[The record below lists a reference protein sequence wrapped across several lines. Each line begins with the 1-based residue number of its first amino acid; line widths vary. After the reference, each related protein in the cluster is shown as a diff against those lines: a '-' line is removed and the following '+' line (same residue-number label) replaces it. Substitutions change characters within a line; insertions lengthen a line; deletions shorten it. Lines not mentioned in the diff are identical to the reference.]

1 MKNEYDEYEHL
12 LHELFYKVLSFIGLL
27 LAGISLDSL
36 ILEIIS
42 VLMIIRAI
50 FVWKDLD
57 NVDFRSGL
65 YEKELSLKEE
75 NSFILKNKDELN
87 QVQADDFYKRKKR
100 RRRLRR

>member
-57 NVDFRSGL
+57 TLDFRTGL
-65 YEKELSLKEE
+65 YEKELSIKEE
-75 NSFILKNKDELN
+75 NSFLLKSKDELN
-87 QVQADDFYKRKKR
+87 QVQDNDFYKRKKR

>member
-1 MKNEYDEYEHL
+1 MKNEYDEHEHL
-12 LHELFYKVLSFIGLL
+12 LHELFFKILSFIGLL

-42 VLMIIRAI
+42 MLMIIRSI
-50 FVWKDLD
+50 FIWKDL
-57 NVDFRSGL
+57 NAVDFRTGL
-65 YEKELSLKEE
+65 HENESSLKEE

-87 QVQADDFYKRKKR
+87 QVKDSDFYKRKKR

>member
-12 LHELFYKVLSFIGLL
+12 LHELFYKILSFIGLI

-42 VLMIIRAI
+42 VLMIIRSI
-50 FVWKDLD
+50 FVWKDL
-57 NVDFRSGL
+57 NTIDFRTGL
-65 YEKELSLKEE
+65 YENESSFKEE

-87 QVQADDFYKRKKR
+87 QVKDNNFYNRKKR